1 MNYVPNI
8 GNLCGSEAKRDAI
21 HIAVTPVVAGESCD
35 PGQRVGL
42 VDGKCYW
49 SVDEKDFI
57 GVVDPFLKEPIN
69 RGESFWLFLFPNTV
83 TNLRHTWQHPAF
95 KVTIPNI

>member
-8 GNLCGSEAKRDAI
+8 GNLCNSEAKRDAI
-21 HIAVTPVVAGESCD
+21 HIAVTPVVAAYELA
-35 PGQRVGL
+35 PGARVGL
-42 VDGKCYW
+42 IEGGLAGNSWDP
-49 SVDEKDFI
+49 I
-57 GVVDPFLKEPIN
+57 GIVDPFLKEPVKK
-69 RGESFWLFLFPNTV
+69 GENFWMFLFPNSV